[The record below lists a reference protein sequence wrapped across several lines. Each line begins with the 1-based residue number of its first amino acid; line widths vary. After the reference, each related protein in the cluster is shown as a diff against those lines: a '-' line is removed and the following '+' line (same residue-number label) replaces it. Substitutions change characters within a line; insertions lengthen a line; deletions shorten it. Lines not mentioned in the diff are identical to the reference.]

1 MWFLLKI
8 AENNS
13 IKLGIYDNKK
23 PKSNTFSRA
32 AEPKF
37 IELRNVLSLQHNV
50 FQRCQPKTG
59 LVLKFIKNWIV

>member
-1 MWFLLKI
+1 MDLLKI
-8 AENNS
+8 AENS
-13 IKLGIYDNKK
+13 SVKIGIYDNKK
-23 PKSNTFSRA
+23 PKSNTLARG

-37 IELRNVLSLQHNV
+37 IELRNALSLQHNG